1 MHASHASLRLTENGM
16 DKRLDRR
23 RCHTPARLLAIFVLA
38 CSAWLWLAE
47 TAFAHASLVETI
59 PADNTVIADAPT
71 TFSMTFSEAVS
82 PLSLKLVGP
91 DGSSVGLERYELRNR
106 TLEIKPQSRLV
117 RGTHVLVWRVV
128 SEDGHPIGGSVIFSI
143 GAPSAQP
150 HTAAAAIDRKL
161 GTAMWVAK
169 TALYLGLFLGIG
181 GAFALAWLG
190 KVERS
195 GTVAIFILLAVGLT
209 GATVSV
215 GFQGLDAL
223 ASPLG
228 SLLDSAA
235 WRAGMSTSFG
245 RTAIV
250 AVLACVTAIFALT
263 AKGGSGRIL
272 SLAALTGTGMALAL
286 SGHASAAEPQWAT
299 RPMVFLHG
307 VGVAF
312 WTGALIPLG
321 LALARRTPESGDMLR
336 RFSNTIPL
344 VLASLIFAG
353 VGLALVQVRKPSA
366 LVETAYGS
374 VLLAKLALFVPLF
387 ALAVFNRLRLTEPTK
402 RRSPSATRHLARSIT
417 IETAVAILIFGVAAS
432 WRFTPPPRA
441 LEIAA
446 AQPAT
451 VHLHAA
457 RAMANVQ
464 LSPGRAGQVAASI
477 EVFSKDAKVFT
488 PDEVT
493 LVLSNPAS
501 GIEAIRRPAQR
512 AGEANWRVDGFV
524 VPLSGTWHVRLDLL
538 VSDFEVVKLE
548 GKVRIR
554 P

>member
-1 MHASHASLRLTENGM
+1 MN
-16 DKRLDRR
+16 KPRLDRR
-23 RCHTPARLLAIFVLA
+23 RCHTQARLLAIFVLA
-38 CSAWLWLAE
+38 CSAWLWLAA

-59 PADNTVIADAPT
+59 PADNAVIAHAPAM
-71 TFSMTFSEAVS
+71 FSMTFSEAVS

-91 DGSSVGLERYELRNR
+91 DGSSAGLERYELRDR
-106 TLEIKPQSRLV
+106 TLEVEPPPWLV

-150 HTAAAAIDRKL
+150 QAAAVKIDREV
-161 GTAMWVAK
+161 GAAMWIAK

-181 GAFALAWLG
+181 GAFALSWLG
-190 KVERS
+190 KAERS
-195 GTVAIFILLAVGLT
+195 GTVAILILLGVGLA
-209 GATVSV
+209 GATLSV

-223 ASPLG
+223 ASPLER
-228 SLLDSAA
+228 LLDPAT
-235 WRAGMSTSFG
+235 WQAGMSTSFG

-250 AVLACVTAIFALT
+250 AVLASVTSIFALI
-263 AKGGSGRIL
+263 AKGGSGRLL
-272 SLAALTGTGMALAL
+272 SLAALMGTGMALAL

-299 RPMVFLHG
+299 RPMIFLHG

-321 LALARRTPESGDMLR
+321 LALARRTPESGNMLR

-344 VLASLIFAG
+344 VLASLILAG
-353 VGLALVQVRKPSA
+353 IGLALVQLRKPSA

-374 VLLAKLALFVPLF
+374 VLLAKLVLFVLLF
-387 ALAVFNRLRLTEPTK
+387 ALAVFNRLWLTKPAE
-402 RRSPSATRHLARSIT
+402 RRSPPAARRLARSIA
-417 IETAVAILIFGVAAS
+417 IEAVVAILIFGMAAA

-451 VHLHAA
+451 IHLHAA
-457 RAMANVQ
+457 RAMANVR
-464 LSPGRAGQVAASI
+464 LSPGHAGQVTASI
-477 EVFSKDAKVFT
+477 EVFSNGSKILT
-488 PDEVT
+488 PKEVT

-501 GIEAIRRPAQR
+501 GIEAIRRPGQR
-512 AGEANWRVDGFV
+512 AGESNWRVDGFV
-524 VPLSGTWHVRLDLL
+524 VPLPGTWHVRLDLL
-538 VSDFEVVKLE
+538 VSDFELVKLE